1 VNTELSSEAKRLIDA
16 ARGFDDA
23 TADDRVRVQERL
35 FTQLAAGAA
44 LSTTA
49 GSTHAV
55 GSQAVGAKAWAART
69 FAGALPKAAVGTAA
83 AAAVAV
89 GVALSWPN
97 AKVQVPAPQVSVP
110 RAAVPASAAPAEA
123 PAAPAAAPAVAP
135 PVAIPATPATPAVT
149 PEEMASPGPAAVAER
164 PAAARPA
171 PAPRQ
176 TKIATPEAPPR
187 DGDTSGNLDEEL
199 RLVSAARAALKLGEG
214 AAALQ
219 RLVEYQQRFPA
230 GALTVEA
237 QALRVDALCAA
248 GDRAASAEAA
258 EAFLK
263 RWPESPLS
271 ARVRA
276 ACQ

>member
-1 VNTELSSEAKRLIDA
+1 
-16 ARGFDDA
+16 
-23 TADDRVRVQERL
+23 
-35 FTQLAAGAA
+35 
-44 LSTTA
+44 
-49 GSTHAV
+49 
-55 GSQAVGAKAWAART
+55 
-69 FAGALPKAAVGTAA
+69 
-83 AAAVAV
+83 
-89 GVALSWPN
+89 
-97 AKVQVPAPQVSVP
+97 VP
-110 RAAVPASAAPAEA
+110 RAAVPAAAVPAEA
-123 PAAPAAAPAVAP
+123 PATPAVAP
-135 PVAIPATPATPAVT
+135 PVATQATPAAPAVT
-149 PEEMASPGPAAVAER
+149 PEEMASPVPATVAER

-176 TKIATPEAPPR
+176 TKIATREAAPT
-187 DGDTSGNLDEEL
+187 DGDTLGNLDEEL

-230 GALTVEA
+230 GALMVEA

-258 EAFLK
+258 EAFLT